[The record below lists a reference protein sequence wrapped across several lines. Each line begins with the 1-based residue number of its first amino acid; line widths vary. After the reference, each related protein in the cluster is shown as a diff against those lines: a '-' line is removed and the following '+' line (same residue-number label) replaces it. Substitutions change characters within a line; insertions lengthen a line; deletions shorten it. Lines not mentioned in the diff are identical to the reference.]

1 MTGQQLKN
9 SILQMAVQGKLV
21 PQDPNDEPASV
32 LLARIRA
39 EKEQLIKEGKIKKE
53 KNPSII
59 FRGADNLP
67 YEKVGKNK
75 PVCIADE
82 VPFEIPDTW
91 EWVRLGSIGDWG
103 SGATPSRSIPEY
115 YGGDIPWLK
124 TGDLNDGYIEYIPEN
139 ISRFALEKTSVRL
152 NPAGSVL
159 IAMYGAT
166 IGKLGILTFPATT
179 NQACCACLPIEICNE
194 YLFYFLMSQKVA
206 FVKQSEGGA
215 QPNISKK
222 KIVATLMPLP
232 SLAEQYRIVA
242 KIKEVLQYIERY
254 GEACSTVNSLN
265 KAFPDLLK
273 KSILQEAVQ
282 GKLVP
287 QDPADEPASILLE
300 RIRAEKEQ
308 LIKAGKI
315 KRDKHESVIF
325 RRDNSHYEKRGAE
338 EICIDEEIP
347 FDLPE
352 NWQWVRFS
360 NIAIFENG
368 DRSSKY
374 PVESDYVSDGVPF
387 FGAKDMGEKYMD
399 FDAVRFIGKEKFKQ
413 LGNGKLKDGD
423 LICLLRGSVGKTRIF
438 KETQK
443 YTTGFICAQMLIIR
457 CLSLEMLDYVY
468 TVINAPYYQTMVE
481 AKITGTAVRQL
492 PAKEV
497 ANLLIPIPPAAEQR
511 KDPENYNKCFVAT

>member
-67 YEKVGKNK
+67 YEKVGKNE

-497 ANLLIPIPPAAEQR
+497 ANLLIPIPPAAE
-511 KDPENYNKCFVAT
+511 